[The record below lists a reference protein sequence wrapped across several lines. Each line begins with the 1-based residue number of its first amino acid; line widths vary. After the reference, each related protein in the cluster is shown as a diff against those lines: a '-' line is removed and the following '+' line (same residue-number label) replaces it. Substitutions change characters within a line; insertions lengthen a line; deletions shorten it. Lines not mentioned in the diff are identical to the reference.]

1 MGKCFVSYD
10 ADLDIDVREYTA
22 QGPDRFYYRE
32 VYVDTD
38 GLIFFLILLL
48 KFDIQ

>member
-10 ADLDIDVREYTA
+10 ADLDIDVREYTV

-32 VYVDTD
+32 VCKYTRTV
-38 GLIFFLILLL
+38 
-48 KFDIQ
+48 